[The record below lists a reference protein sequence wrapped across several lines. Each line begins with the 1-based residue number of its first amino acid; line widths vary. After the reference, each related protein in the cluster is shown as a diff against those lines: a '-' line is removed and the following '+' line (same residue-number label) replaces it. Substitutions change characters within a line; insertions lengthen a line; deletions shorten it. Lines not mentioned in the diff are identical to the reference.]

1 MTTEAVTI
9 THLSVR
15 QYKSIESL
23 RCELGPLTILVGRNG
38 VGKSNI
44 IDALAF
50 VGDALRDNLDLAI
63 RQRGGINQVRRKS
76 SSKPT
81 VPVIK
86 VGLRLPHG
94 AVAHYMFRLG
104 VVKDA
109 GFKVQEELCEVRDIG
124 NRIIARF
131 HRRDGM
137 GFEWSFHETKP
148 PVLVADRLLL
158 NSVSN
163 YPGFDMVYA
172 ALVRTAFHNFNPE
185 VMKREQPPEA
195 STFLNR
201 DGSNLASVVKHLSQT
216 DESRLERVTEYL
228 RAIGVPVRRVSHK
241 QAGSLETIEVLQDRG
256 EGNRPANFDAISL
269 SDGTIRALGML
280 LSLQSLARQGES
292 EGPTLI
298 GIEEPETALHPAAVG
313 ALMDALLE
321 GARTTKLIMTCH
333 SPDLL
338 EHPNVQADMLRV
350 VLLTD
355 SGTKVGRV
363 APQKAQLL
371 KDHLATA
378 GELLR
383 LDQLEPDEET
393 LEPPP
398 DDLLPWPEE
407 APA

>member
-1 MTTEAVTI
+1 VYSALIRTT
-9 THLSVR
+9 
-15 QYKSIESL
+15 
-23 RCELGPLTILVGRNG
+23 
-38 VGKSNI
+38 
-44 IDALAF
+44 
-50 VGDALRDNLDLAI
+50 
-63 RQRGGINQVRRKS
+63 
-76 SSKPT
+76 
-81 VPVIK
+81 
-86 VGLRLPHG
+86 
-94 AVAHYMFRLG
+94 
-104 VVKDA
+104 
-109 GFKVQEELCEVRDIG
+109 
-124 NRIIARF
+124 
-131 HRRDGM
+131 
-137 GFEWSFHETKP
+137 
-148 PVLVADRLLL
+148 
-158 NSVSN
+158 
-163 YPGFDMVYA
+163 
-172 ALVRTAFHNFNPE
+172 FHNFNPE

-256 EGNRPANFDAISL
+256 EGNRAATFDAISL

-280 LSLQSLARQGES
+280 LSLQSLARQGVS

-313 ALMDALLE
+313 ALMEALLE
-321 GARTTKLIMTCH
+321 GARTTQLIMTCH

-338 EHPNVQADMLRV
+338 ENPNVQADMLRV
-350 VLLTD
+350 VLMTD

-363 APQKAQLL
+363 APKKAQLL

-383 LDQLEPDEET
+383 LDQLEPDEQT